1 MSNPD
6 PSEIRLDAADLRRA
20 PPRRPRVLPILA
32 GIVLGLAAIGGWVWW
47 SQQSGPVVA
56 RAPVSDQA
64 PAPAPPPAYES
75 SEGAIQYP
83 VTASE
88 GTPLQARE
96 IPSAIAQL
104 FGNAATARFLQTD
117 DFPRRFAATL
127 DNLGRSHAPVLM
139 WPVTPIAGRFT
150 VAEGP
155 GGTTVIAP
163 ANAQRYA
170 PFVAFATGIDSAGA
184 VQLYARM
191 YPQLQDAY
199 RNLGFGG
206 RYLNDRV
213 VKVIDQLL
221 ATPEPAGPVQVRL
234 TEVKGP
240 IASTRPWVR
249 YEFADPA
256 FERLSAGQKM
266 LVRMGPENERRLK
279 RKLAE
284 LRGHLVRAQ
293 PAAAAR

>member
-6 PSEIRLDAADLRRA
+6 SSELRLDTADLRVA

-32 GIVLGLAAIGGWVWW
+32 GIVLGLAAVGGWVWW
-47 SQQSGPVVA
+47 SQQSAPVVA
-56 RAPVSDQA
+56 TAPVPDQPP
-64 PAPAPPPAYES
+64 PAPAPEAET
-75 SEGAIQYP
+75 AIQYP
-83 VTASE
+83 VTTPDGS
-88 GTPLQARE
+88 PLQARE
-96 IPSAIAQL
+96 IQPALAQL
-104 FGNAATARFLQTD
+104 LGSAAVARFLQPD

-127 DNLGRSHAPVLM
+127 DNLGRSHAPVLL
-139 WPVTPIAGRFT
+139 WPVAPIPGRFT
-150 VAEGP
+150 VADGP
-155 GGTTVIAP
+155 GGNQVIAA

-170 PFVAFATGIDSAGA
+170 PFVAFATSIDSAAA

-191 YPQLQDAY
+191 YPLLQEAY
-199 RNLGFGG
+199 RQLGFGE

-213 VKVIDQLL
+213 VKVIALLL

-249 YEFADPA
+249 YEFVDPA

-266 LVRMGPENERRLK
+266 LLRMGPENERRLK

-284 LRGHLVRAQ
+284 LREYLVRAQ
-293 PAAAAR
+293 PSAAAR